1 MKSTD
6 VIDAIIGDTITY
18 TVVVTNSGI
27 EAVNST

>member
-1 MKSTD
+1 M
-6 VIDAIIGDTITY
+6 DAIIGDTITY